1 MLSMEKIFR
10 LKENNTNVRTEV
22 TAGLTTFMTMAYI
35 LAVNPAILGTTGMN
49 TNGILIAT
57 SIASLIGCFLMGFMA
72 NLPIALSSAMGLN
85 AFFAY
90 TVVANMGVP
99 WQTAL
104 FAVFCE
110 GVIFIILSLTTV
122 REAIFNAIPVS
133 LKKGVS
139 VGIGLFIAFIGL
151 QNAGLC
157 VDASTLVTITSF
169 RTDFHTH
176 GICALLAVT
185 GLFIT
190 AILWIKNVKG
200 SILIGIMA
208 TWVLGM
214 LCQLTGLYTVDM
226 ENGFYSLF
234 PSGVVSFD
242 FSSLGETFGQCFT
255 VGVKGTTIL
264 NFVVIMFSFLFVDM
278 FDTIGTLIGVCSR
291 AGFLDK
297 DGKLPVIRPALL
309 TDAIATTCGAIMGTS
324 TTSAFVESSAGVAQ
338 GGRTGLTAVTTG
350 VLFGLAAF
358 FSPLFTAIPAF
369 ATAPALIV
377 VGFLMFEGIRE
388 IPLGKGSYHDAIP
401 CYLCIIAMPLFY
413 SISEGISIGVI
424 SYVVINLAC
433 GHRDKI
439 TPLMYVLAALF
450 VLKYIFL

>member
-1 MLSMEKIFR
+1 MVSMEKIFR

-176 GICALLAVT
+176 GICALLAVC

-190 AILWIKNVKG
+190 AILWIRNIKG
-200 SILIGIMA
+200 SILIGILA

-214 LCQLTGLYTVDM
+214 ICQLTGLYTVDA

-234 PSGVVSFD
+234 PTGVVS
-242 FSSLGETFGQCFT
+242 S
-255 VGVKGTTIL
+255 
-264 NFVVIMFSFLFVDM
+264 
-278 FDTIGTLIGVCSR
+278 TLR
-291 AGFLDK
+291 
-297 DGKLPVIRPALL
+297 
-309 TDAIATTCGAIMGTS
+309 
-324 TTSAFVESSAGVAQ
+324 
-338 GGRTGLTAVTTG
+338 
-350 VLFGLAAF
+350 
-358 FSPLFTAIPAF
+358 
-369 ATAPALIV
+369 
-377 VGFLMFEGIRE
+377 
-388 IPLGKGSYHDAIP
+388 
-401 CYLCIIAMPLFY
+401 
-413 SISEGISIGVI
+413 
-424 SYVVINLAC
+424 
-433 GHRDKI
+433 
-439 TPLMYVLAALF
+439 
-450 VLKYIFL
+450 